1 MSDTQKIVA
10 AQIILPQRFGDMAM
24 VMIKLAGETEERKL
38 FNYFHD
44 EISFTANELVG
55 LTVDEAEQ
63 LRHKK
68 DVAYLQ
74 S

>member
-1 MSDTQKIVA
+1 MTNNEKIVA
-10 AQIILPQRFGDMAM
+10 ARVLLPASFGDMAM
-24 VMIKLAGETEERKL
+24 VMIKLDGETEERKL
-38 FNYFHD
+38 FDYFHD
-44 EISFTANELVG
+44 EISFTAQELVG
-55 LTVDEAEQ
+55 LTADQAHD